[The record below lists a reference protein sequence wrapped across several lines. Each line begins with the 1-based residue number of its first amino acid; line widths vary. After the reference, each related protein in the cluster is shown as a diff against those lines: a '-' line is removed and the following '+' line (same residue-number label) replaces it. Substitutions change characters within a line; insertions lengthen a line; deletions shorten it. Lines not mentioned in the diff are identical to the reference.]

1 MRKLRD
7 IYRQSK
13 ERRPKECPPHEWEI
27 KQAKNY
33 FADDFA
39 FFLQDNPPIEGGFSG
54 DIQEILK
61 IPKQQRAEALPAFK
75 EKLLRQRK
83 AMAKCRLYIERSIET
98 DNDTPKQHLMSIVDQ
113 FSDHY
118 AFSQKHRETAEYMID
133 RYYAMRSN
141 ALAMH
146 DRRLEEMNTGEHAE
160 YLLSE
165 LTGIDDVNTQLILS
179 KVNGMSIDFKT
190 DPDTVDHIFK
200 NSADGEGCTTIAF
213 ASIYDHQNPDV
224 SVYYTVRRLLF
235 NAPKDEGVLDYDR
248 KVLDHE
254 HAHHKHM
261 LFNDGFSYYFE
272 KEVYENLF
280 GAHYTAESLVADYKK
295 LDVSES
301 EPLFRKQ
308 QLFFLNQVKDEVI
321 AQLHNRTLH
330 EVGDIIVRFSS
341 DDDVY
346 HFPER
351 MVTYL
356 QKTLPNDSV
365 FQDFVQKYFIDG
377 YKKNIADA
385 FQSLYSLSL
394 TLVKIGG
401 PGVTLGAMTQ
411 TAVALLQDVPLH
423 RWATTVNRLL
433 KDLFPEELRSSE

>member
-13 ERRPKECPPHEWEI
+13 EHLPKGSKIEQI
-27 KQAKNY
+27 KNY
-33 FADDFA
+33 LADDFA

-54 DIQEILK
+54 DIQEILNT
-61 IPKQQRAEALPAFK
+61 PKQQRAEALPTFK

-83 AMAKCRLYIERSIET
+83 AMAKCRSYIERSIEA
-98 DNDTPKQHLMSIVDQ
+98 DNDAPKQFLMSIVDQ

-118 AFSQKHRETAEYMID
+118 AFSQQHRETAEYMID
-133 RYYAMRSN
+133 RYYAMRSH
-141 ALAMH
+141 ALAMY
-146 DRRLEEMNTGEHAE
+146 DRGLEEMHLDEHAE

-165 LTGIDDVNTQLILS
+165 LTGIDDINTQFILA

-190 DPDTVDHIFK
+190 DPDTVDHIFE
-200 NSADGEGCTTIAF
+200 NNIDREGYTTNAF
-213 ASIYDHQNPDV
+213 ASVYGYQNPDS

-235 NAPKDEGVLDYDR
+235 NTPKDKEILDYDQE
-248 KVLDHE
+248 VLDHE

-280 GAHYTAESLVADYKK
+280 GAHYTAESLVADYREF
-295 LDVSES
+295 DVSES
-301 EPLFRKQ
+301 KPLFRKQ
-308 QLFFLNQVKDEVI
+308 QLFFLNQVKDEMI
-321 AQLHNRTLH
+321 AQLHNNTLH
-330 EVGDIIVRFSS
+330 EVGDFIARFSS
-341 DDDVY
+341 DNDVY

-351 MVTYL
+351 MLTYL
-356 QKTLPNDSV
+356 QKTLPNDPV
-365 FQDFVQKYFIDG
+365 FQDLVQKYFIDG

-394 TLVKIGG
+394 MLVKIGG

-433 KDLFPEELRSSE
+433 KDPFPEDLHLSE